1 MSFLPRQ
8 DRRYLEVH
16 ADIVAT
22 LDQALA
28 DRDRAGQGA
37 VSGMG
42 GLRGPTGATVA
53 SHPMT

>member
-37 VSGMG
+37 VSGIG